1 MSLKEMLHFQ
11 ACNLLAAG
19 VAGLVAWQLPIARG
33 FLATTIWCFALIA
46 LFAATIR
53 RVS

>member
-11 ACNLLAAG
+11 ACNLIAG
-19 VAGLVAWQLPIARG
+19 VTAGLVAWQLPIARG
-33 FLATTIWCFALIA
+33 FLGTTIWCFSLIA
-46 LFAATIR
+46 LYLATAR